1 MPRDSGNKGL
11 RIGDRILSINGES
24 VTRLSTSGWL
34 SNLLTGPLGS
44 SVDIVVDR
52 VVCVPQ
58 PLALSVPRSSIEE
71 HFGGKVFRDG
81 EIILQGWIAKDGR
94 FSSEFKRRW
103 AQLSFE
109 SRVFKFR
116 WGESGP
122 AGFVERGSAAFKYLA
137 SSESVSVT
145 PIDLTPH
152 GQQLSSPSS
161 NFGFLLHFGGRAMN
175 IFCDSKFSRDL
186 WVSVLNVAKRPIRV
200 TSCPVPS
207 SPLSTAAPG
216 FSTMQKLK
224 LQSPNLTKRELR
236 SILWNPKYLNT
247 SMRAAKEIERL
258 QQEQLHLQLEQEGVQ
273 LQDTAASGG
282 LSEGDIVALL
292 QSTVARVQA
301 LARQN
306 TRLHTENCAQN
317 VVIDHLTAQ
326 IKQQQL
332 QAAIIFR
339 QVAQLACLADNY
351 SDEGSDFMLA
361 SKFAANILADV
372 LGPRHPHAVAA
383 SDNGLGR
390 NYRTSLESLAAFT
403 TAYSTSTT
411 ASSAN
416 ANASKQQLYDAA
428 HRSNEVFQ
436 QQRPR
441 HL

>member
-1 MPRDSGNKGL
+1 MPG
-11 RIGDRILSINGES
+11 SI
-24 VTRLSTSGWL
+24 VSTLHCSPWIQH
-34 SNLLTGPLGS
+34 
-44 SVDIVVDR
+44 D
-52 VVCVPQ
+52 
-58 PLALSVPRSSIEE
+58 AEIE
-71 HFGGKVFRDG
+71 
-81 EIILQGWIAKDGR
+81 
-94 FSSEFKRRW
+94 
-103 AQLSFE
+103 
-109 SRVFKFR
+109 
-116 WGESGP
+116 
-122 AGFVERGSAAFKYLA
+122 
-137 SSESVSVT
+137 
-145 PIDLTPH
+145 
-152 GQQLSSPSS
+152 
-161 NFGFLLHFGGRAMN
+161 
-175 IFCDSKFSRDL
+175 
-186 WVSVLNVAKRPIRV
+186 VAI
-200 TSCPVPS
+200 T
-207 SPLSTAAPG
+207 
-216 FSTMQKLK
+216 KLD
-224 LQSPNLTKRELR
+224 EA
-236 SILWNPKYLNT
+236 
-247 SMRAAKEIERL
+247 RAAKHFVESQVLEHQHEAAEEIERL
-258 QQEQLHLQLEQEGVQ
+258 QQEQLESQVLEHQHEAVEESERSQQEQPHLQLEQEGVQ

-301 LARQN
+301 LEQQN

-416 ANASKQQLYDAA
+416 ANASKQQLHDAA